1 MWDSQDLPIYARPHS
16 FEIGLKCL
24 RPLSWWYIAMI
35 HNRSFLQLFLPF
47 SVAEHVVPIQN
58 RLRMTVSQRSKHDI
72 GSLVEVRM
80 SGNLEGGP
88 VELFLSN
95 GLHGSKSVAE
105 VDPMAIA
112 TITNKNAHYNLVK
125 VPEPVEEPG
134 ENGFVNLRVEL
145 VFGSHR
151 INRIISERHSVLYE
165 ADFRWENRNGLLT
178 VMTKLTSLCYYP
190 QSMLG
195 GTPD

>member
-1 MWDSQDLPIYARPHS
+1 
-16 FEIGLKCL
+16 
-24 RPLSWWYIAMI
+24 MI
-35 HNRSFLQLFLPF
+35 LCVTIPFLY
-47 SVAEHVVPIQN
+47 SAIEHVVPIQN
-58 RLRMTVSQRSKHDI
+58 RMGMTVSKRSKHDC
-72 GSLVEVRM
+72 GSLVEMRM

-125 VPEPVEEPG
+125 VPEPVEEPD
-134 ENGFVNLRVEL
+134 ENGFVNLMVEL

-151 INRIISERHSVLYE
+151 INSIISERHSVLYE
-165 ADFRWENRNGLLT
+165 ADFRWENRYGLHT
-178 VMTKLTSLCYYP
+178 VTTKLTSLCNQP
-190 QSMLG
+190 
-195 GTPD
+195 